1 MALWFYGCIAIEGV
15 HPLQGGIFR
24 RKYRTDRRP
33 GLPVESPLVFYPRYG
48 WEIVSKHARLLA
60 LAWRY
65 DRIRR
70 RVEADP
76 AGASYRDQALMPVS
90 DDETGTLEIFNATDS
105 AKAAV
110 EKARRL
116 KPPRPLRAVGA

>member
-1 MALWFYGCIAIEGV
+1 M
-15 HPLQGGIFR
+15 LQ
-24 RKYRTDRRP
+24 
-33 GLPVESPLVFYPRYG
+33 LPRACQRHEPPLVFYPRYP

-70 RVEADP
+70 RVESDP
-76 AGASYRDQALMPVS
+76 APSAYRDQALTPVT

-110 EKARRL
+110 EKARRQ

>member
-1 MALWFYGCIAIEGV
+1 MRA
-15 HPLQGGIFR
+15 P
-24 RKYRTDRRP
+24 
-33 GLPVESPLVFYPRYG
+33 
-48 WEIVSKHARLLA
+48 LA

-76 AGASYRDQALMPVS
+76 AASTYRDQALTPVS

-110 EKARRL
+110 EKARRRDAHRL
-116 KPPRPLRAVGA
+116 SHAAASLPSADLQRSIAK